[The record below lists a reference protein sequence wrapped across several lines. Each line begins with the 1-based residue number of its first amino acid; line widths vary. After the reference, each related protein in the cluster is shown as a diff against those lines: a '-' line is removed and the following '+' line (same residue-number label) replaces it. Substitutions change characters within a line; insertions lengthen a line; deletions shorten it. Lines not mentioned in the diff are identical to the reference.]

1 MLEEVIVEPVV
12 EPLVEPVVEEH
23 VVTEPVG
30 EPVVE
35 PVVEEPVVTESAVEE
50 PVVTE
55 SATET
60 LVEPAVEPVVEPVV
74 NTLIINTLVEL
85 LKKSLE
91 NGGVKNKLYISLTPE
106 VTSVINNI
114 VTLTPD
120 TFNDIEKAILE
131 VIKDGKID
139 SKDIPNLIIIVQKLY
154 QVIYSLKT
162 IKVDSKKRAE
172 IAASLLKY
180 IINILVVER
189 IIKIDEEKQSEFYLQ
204 VNTLIDSCISLLNFS
219 KTIKTKGCL
228 KSIFG

>member
-12 EPLVEPVVEEH
+12 EPAVVEPAVEPVTEPVVEEH
-23 VVTEPVG
+23 VVTEPV
-30 EPVVE
+30 
-35 PVVEEPVVTESAVEE
+35 VEEHVVTES
-50 PVVTE
+50 
-55 SATET
+55 
-60 LVEPAVEPVVEPVV
+60 VV

-91 NGGVKNKLYISLTPE
+91 NGDVKNKLYISLTPE

-120 TFNDIEKAILE
+120 TFNDIEKAIIE

-162 IKVDSKKRAE
+162 IKVDSKKRADV
-172 IAASLLKY
+172 AASLLKY

-189 IIKIDEEKQSEFYLQ
+189 IIKIDEEKQSEFYVQ
-204 VNTLIDSCISLLNFS
+204 VNALIDSCISLLNFS
-219 KTIKTKGCL
+219 KSIKTKGCL
-228 KSIFG
+228 KRIFG